1 MYTQLYACYT
11 MKSGVIWLSLVS
23 SFDWQRWLNVAKLER
38 GTASRGHRVPK
49 RFGSGQVRSGRVKTS
64 DSVLYLSKV
73 DRHEARD
80 AELVGDFIS
89 QIKPSFR
96 LSFKTD
102 LQRHSSFES
111 IILVLNPIIKRKTS
125 RELQNRGLIRK
136 TRWPAVVDCYFAGTR
151 RNDGRRPPVSFVKY
165 SRVRR
170 DIRCRPSGWHAL
182 SSPCHSK
189 HRRPSHR
196 SAAKTASVRPQ
207 SVCAVSSSSVAT
219 VSRTVNRWRFDHARR
234 LGKGERRGGGVSERA
249 NERL

>member
-1 MYTQLYACYT
+1 MLHDEKWCNLAFARIFFRLAALTKCGKIGTWNRFTGSPGAEA
-11 MKSGVIWLSLVS
+11 IWV
-23 SFDWQRWLNVAKLER
+23 
-38 GTASRGHRVPK
+38 
-49 RFGSGQVRSGRVKTS
+49 GSGQVRSGRVKTS

-136 TRWPAVVDCYFAGTR
+136 TR
-151 RNDGRRPPVSFVKY
+151 
-165 SRVRR
+165 
-170 DIRCRPSGWHAL
+170 
-182 SSPCHSK
+182 
-189 HRRPSHR
+189 
-196 SAAKTASVRPQ
+196 
-207 SVCAVSSSSVAT
+207 
-219 VSRTVNRWRFDHARR
+219 
-234 LGKGERRGGGVSERA
+234 
-249 NERL
+249 